1 MSDMLFFETFAKG
14 KKAAK
19 ALKNSK
25 DCVIYTRVSSQQQA
39 DNLSLATQL
48 KACTLYAEKIGY
60 NIAATFGGTYESAET
75 DERKRSEERRVGKE
89 GRSRRAREQQK
100 EAGVA

>member
-39 DNLSLATQL
+39 DN
-48 KACTLYAEKIGY
+48 
-60 NIAATFGGTYESAET
+60 FGLT
-75 DERKRSEERRVGKE
+75 DC
-89 GRSRRAREQQK
+89 
-100 EAGVA
+100 